1 MYQALNETCDMFRPG
16 NVVTSSATK
25 PSQTNNNNNNKGSVA
40 DDEPVRLNSILELT
54 VVHFI
59 NINTRGFCGAL
70 GVFIKDWRFVW

>member
-1 MYQALNETCDMFRPG
+1 MCQAFSEACDMFRPG

-40 DDEPVRLNSILELT
+40 NDEPVRLNSIPELT

-59 NINTRGFCGAL
+59 NINTR
-70 GVFIKDWRFVW
+70 VFVGPWVFS